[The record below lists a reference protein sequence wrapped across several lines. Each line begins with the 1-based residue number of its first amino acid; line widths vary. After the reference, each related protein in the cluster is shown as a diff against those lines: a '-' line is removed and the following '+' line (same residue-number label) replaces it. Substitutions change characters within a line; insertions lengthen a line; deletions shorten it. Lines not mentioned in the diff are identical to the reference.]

1 MFRKKNEK
9 MVTSSDTEQTFSNRI
24 KSNIKRYLS
33 YFLNIKNSQ
42 SPENVK
48 SETNIKQSQEQSPEN
63 IEIWDK
69 VFIQPNENSPIFEG
83 EIIWWGIEEWL
94 VRVKYR
100 DEKWYRQIIHN
111 IDIEKIKENKEK
123 YQLSNWDYSIWKYVK
138 VNLGR
143 WVVLG
148 KIIMRYWNWDNYYKI
163 EIINDLNHI
172 IDLEEKNLD
181 ELNKQWNKEDN
192 QEKNNT

>member
-1 MFRKKNEK
+1 MFKKGKEK
-9 MVTSSDTEQTFSNRI
+9 AKKSPDTEQTFFNNI
-24 KSNIKRYLS
+24 IWNIKKYLS
-33 YFLNIKNSQ
+33 YILSSKSKKKQ
-42 SPENVK
+42 LPED
-48 SETNIKQSQEQSPEN
+48 IKQRIIIEETQKQLPEN

-94 VRVKYR
+94 VRVKYI
-100 DEKWYRQIIHN
+100 DENWYLQKIHN
-111 IDIEKIKENKEK
+111 IDTEKIKENKEK

-138 VNLGR
+138 VNLGK

-163 EIINDLNHI
+163 EIINDPNHI
-172 IDLEEKNLD
+172 IDLEKENLD
-181 ELNKQWNKEDN
+181 ELNKPWNKVDN
-192 QEKNNT
+192 QE

>member
-48 SETNIKQSQEQSPEN
+48 SGTNIKQSQEQSPEN

-148 KIIMRYWNWDNYYKI
+148 KIIMRYW
-163 EIINDLNHI
+163 
-172 IDLEEKNLD
+172 
-181 ELNKQWNKEDN
+181 
-192 QEKNNT
+192 